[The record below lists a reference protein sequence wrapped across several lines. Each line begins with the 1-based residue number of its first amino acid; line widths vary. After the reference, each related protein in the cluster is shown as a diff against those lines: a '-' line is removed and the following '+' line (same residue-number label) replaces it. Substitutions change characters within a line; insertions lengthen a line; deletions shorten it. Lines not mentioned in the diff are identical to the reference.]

1 MGYTELINRLKEK
14 DKKALEL
21 IIQNYNHYVA
31 AVGYSILKDCRILE
45 KVDFPV
51 ETGLL
56 LGFCV
61 LLTFALA
68 TELPYKFTTWI
79 SSFPVRLPKSFSRSK
94 KTAV

>member
-1 MGYTELINRLKEK
+1 ML
-14 DKKALEL
+14 ALCVFIPSKQHFYSIL
-21 IIQNYNHYVA
+21 RVRTMPIYLFHGLV
-31 AVGYSILKDCRILE
+31 YSILKDSRILE